1 MTVVTEL
8 HEDHGATFEERGGR
22 RVVIDYG
29 RPERT
34 TLAVRNG
41 AGVIEMGY
49 GVVVVEGDDR
59 IEFVDDTV
67 SNRVPRADGEG
78 VYALLLDPQGRIETD
93 LYVYNAGER
102 LLCFT
107 PPARA
112 EPLAAEWSEKVFIQD
127 VEVREASTDFAIFGV
142 HGSKSTEKV
151 ASVLNGAGA
160 PEPELTFVR
169 GSMGG
174 EGVTVIAGDGLA
186 GEEGYEIVCSVDAAE
201 RVFETLLTFGMNA
214 VPFGYRTWEILTT
227 EAGTPLFDTELDGR
241 IPNVVG
247 VRNAL
252 DFEKGC
258 YVGQEVVSK
267 VENRGR
273 PSQRL
278 VGLRLDGRDGDEGG
292 ALPDAG
298 APLVARRGGSD
309 TDETVGEVTRAV
321 ESPRLGRS
329 IALGFVDAGVAA
341 EINDESGPSL
351 AVRTADGTVEATVAP
366 LPFVEGSAVS
376 ARLPSY
382 PGE

>member
-1 MTVVTEL
+1 MTVVTEM

-22 RVVIDYG
+22 RIVTDYG

-49 GVVVVEGDDR
+49 GVVVVEGEDR

-67 SNRVPRADGEG
+67 SNRVPRTDGEG

-112 EPLAAEWSEKVFIQD
+112 KPLAEEWSEKVFIQD
-127 VEVREASTDFAIFGV
+127 VAIREASTDFAIFGV
-142 HGSKSTEKV
+142 HGSTSTEKV

-186 GEEGYEIVCSVDAAE
+186 GEEGYEIVCAADAAG

-214 VPFGYRTWEILTT
+214 VPFGYRTWDILTT

-247 VRNAL
+247 LRNAL

-278 VGLRLDGRDGDEGG
+278 IGLRLDEGTDGDT
-292 ALPDAG
+292 LPDAG
-298 APLVARRGGSD
+298 ASIVVRGNGGGTAD
-309 TDETVGEVTRAV
+309 TVGEITRAV
-321 ESPRLGRS
+321 ESPALGAS
-329 IALGFVDAGVAA
+329 IGLGFVDYETVVQARSETDAA
-341 EINDESGPSL
+341 SL
-351 AVRTADGTVEATVAP
+351 AVQTEGGETGATLTP
-366 LPFVEGSAVS
+366 LPFVDGSATS
-376 ARLPSY
+376 NRLPVY
-382 PGE
+382 PDA